1 MKGYKRHTIL
11 LPDDLFE
18 KIQAEAKENNR
29 ATGPQIR
36 HILEGVYNAEESP
49 LDDIIGEPAD
59 LITQGGKGQKLPRI
73 NMAFQPYLLEYLQ
86 IISRVAGESITKYVN
101 DLVRLDRRRKFNIYE
116 RGKELF
122 KEMG

>member
-1 MKGYKRHTIL
+1 
-11 LPDDLFE
+11 
-18 KIQAEAKENNR
+18 
-29 ATGPQIR
+29 
-36 HILEGVYNAEESP
+36 
-49 LDDIIGEPAD
+49 
-59 LITQGGKGQKLPRI
+59 
-73 NMAFQPYLLEYLQ
+73 MAFQPYLLEYLQ